1 LNLDAVRILRRE
13 TRSVLPALQI
23 IASSIFHCRD
33 GSAGRRRQPQEYIM
47 SRQISIA
54 SSLAAIAGVAT
65 LALAGCGQSP
75 APDASA
81 SLDATPAAEQAQADA
96 ARDAE
101 LATRESELA
110 AREAELAMKQKEQEL
125 AAREATLAAKE
136 KAAARV
142 AATPTKKKKSA
153 GLKPAAVLATNDPLR
168 AATQPMKSAKAM
180 PITVPAGTLF
190 SVNLS
195 SDVSTKTAKVGD
207 PVDARLASDLVVNGR
222 TALAAGSPVRGTVTE
237 VVSGSHKIGGVP
249 TLAMTFDR
257 LELEN
262 GKTVPINGRVVQQGK
277 SETGKDTAK
286 IVGGAAAGA
295 IIGHQVDD
303 DKGTVIGGLLG
314 GAAGAVAAKKTG
326 GEVNVPAG
334 TTVTFST
341 DAPFQVGT

>member
-1 LNLDAVRILRRE
+1 
-13 TRSVLPALQI
+13 
-23 IASSIFHCRD
+23 
-33 GSAGRRRQPQEYIM
+33 M

-54 SSLAAIAGVAT
+54 SSLAALAGIAT

-75 APDASA
+75 TPDANA
-81 SLDATPAAEQAQADA
+81 NVGATADPAAEQAQADA
-96 ARDAE
+96 AREAE

-125 AAREATLAAKE
+125 AAREASLAAKE
-136 KAAARV
+136 KAATKV

-153 GLKPAAVLATNDPLR
+153 DLKPAAVLATNDPLR
-168 AATQPMKSAKAM
+168 ATTQPMKSAKAM
-180 PITVPAGTLF
+180 PLTVPAGTLF

-195 SDVSTKTAKVGD
+195 SAVSTKTAKVGD
-207 PVDARLASDLVVNGR
+207 PIDARLASDLVVNGR

-237 VVSGSHKIGGVP
+237 VVSGSNKIGGVP

-262 GKTVPINGRVVQQGK
+262 GQSVAINGRVVQQGK

-334 TTVTFST
+334 STVTFST

>member
-1 LNLDAVRILRRE
+1 
-13 TRSVLPALQI
+13 
-23 IASSIFHCRD
+23 
-33 GSAGRRRQPQEYIM
+33 M

-54 SSLAAIAGVAT
+54 SSLAALAGIAT

-75 APDASA
+75 APDANA
-81 SLDATPAAEQAQADA
+81 NVGATPAVDPAAEQAQADA
-96 ARDAE
+96 AREAE

-125 AAREATLAAKE
+125 AAREASLAAKE
-136 KAAARV
+136 KAATKV

-153 GLKPAAVLATNDPLR
+153 DPKPAAVLATNDPLR

-195 SDVSTKTAKVGD
+195 SNVSTKTAKVGD
-207 PVDARLASDLVVNGR
+207 PIDARLASDLVVNGR

-237 VVSGSHKIGGVP
+237 VVSGSNKIGGVP

-262 GKTVPINGRVVQQGK
+262 GQTVAINGRVVQQGK

-295 IIGHQVDD
+295 VIGHQVGDN

-334 TTVTFST
+334 STVTFST